1 MISVDS
7 PDPSELND
15 SQIEVVVEAMK
26 SDDLDILDVGGSE
39 PLNLGNADDS

>member
-39 PLNLGNADDS
+39 PLNLGNAHDS

>member
-15 SQIEVVVEAMK
+15 SQIEVVVEAMN
-26 SDDLDILDVGGSE
+26 SDDLDILDVVGSE